1 MRVLLDTDVI
11 LDLLLDRAPFAEH
24 TARLMELN
32 EQQVFEAYVS
42 AITPVNVFY
51 IGRKLIGGEATRR
64 GIAELLVT
72 VRICQVDASVL
83 QNALALP
90 FADYEDAVQ
99 HSAATA
105 SLLDAIVTR
114 NTADYRAATLPV
126 YTPDAFLKQLTSDLE
141 QT

>member
-64 GIAELLVT
+64 GIAELLAA
-72 VRICQVDASVL
+72 VRICPVDAGVL
-83 QNALALP
+83 RNALALP
-90 FADYEDAVQ
+90 FTDYEDAVQ
-99 HSAATA
+99 HAAATA
-105 SLLDAIVTR
+105 SLLDAVVTR
-114 NTADYRAATLPV
+114 NTEDYRAATLPV
-126 YTPDAFLKQLTSDLE
+126 HTPDTFLKELATG
-141 QT
+141 